1 MTCVLCTFIDMRKK
15 DRPIF
20 FQNDSFD
27 KMYLDTCENQMAF
40 ISQYTQAYQQQFLT
54 IIENYIR
61 YQWRENI
68 ILAFETRESSLL
80 LNCDD
85 FYIAK
90 KAIHYYVSKTNMDV
104 AIFIAQTLEFQILI

>member
-1 MTCVLCTFIDMRKK
+1 
-15 DRPIF
+15 
-20 FQNDSFD
+20 
-27 KMYLDTCENQMAF
+27 MYLDTCENQMAF
-40 ISQYTQAYQQQFLT
+40 ISQYTQAYQQQFLA
-54 IIENYIR
+54 IIKTYIR